1 MHKRSFRIAAGSLSA
16 PAPRILGLPGFTVT
30 GRPGA

>member
-1 MHKRSFRIAAGSLSA
+1 MHKRSFRFAAGSLSG
-16 PAPRILGLPGFTVT
+16 PAPRTIGLPGFTVT